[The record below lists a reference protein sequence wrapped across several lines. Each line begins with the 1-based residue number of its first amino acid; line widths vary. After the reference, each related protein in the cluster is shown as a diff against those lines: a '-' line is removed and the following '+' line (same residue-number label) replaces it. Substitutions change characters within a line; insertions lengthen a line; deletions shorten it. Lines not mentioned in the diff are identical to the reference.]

1 MELRRY
7 LLSRIQQ
14 VVITFFIIMTL
25 LFILFRVA
33 PGDPTASL
41 IDPEMTAEDVR
52 RLYQQFG
59 LDKSLFMQY
68 LLYLKNFFMGN
79 FGLSYHYG
87 EPVLKII
94 MNRLPNTIL
103 LFTTASVLYALAGI
117 SWGKIIAWKKG
128 AFTDVSVTFVGLFT
142 YTLFLPWFALLMIWL
157 FSYKLGLFP
166 LNGMMSPEVWYDPS
180 SGIFTKGWDII
191 WHLILPLFVIF
202 TTHFGGF
209 LLIMRSSMLETLRE
223 DYILTARAK
232 GLTDKV
238 IRNKH
243 AAPNAALPVVT
254 SLGLS
259 LAFSINGG
267 AITETV
273 FSWPG
278 LGRELV
284 FAVSNNDYPLAQ
296 ICFMLIAA
304 IVLLANLVVDILY
317 AYLDPRI
324 RF

>member
-7 LLSRIQQ
+7 LFSRAQQ

-33 PGDPTASL
+33 PGDPTASM
-41 IDPEMTAEDVR
+41 IDAEMTAEDVH

-59 LDKSLFMQY
+59 LDKSLLTQY

-87 EPVLKII
+87 EPVLNII
-94 MNRLPNTIL
+94 LDRLPNTIL
-103 LFTTASVLYALAGI
+103 LFTTASILYALAGI

-128 AFTDVSVTFVGLFT
+128 SFTDVGVTFVGLLT

-166 LNGMMSPEVWYDPS
+166 LNGMISPEIWYDPDA
-180 SGIFTKGWDII
+180 GVIAKVGDVI

-202 TTHFGGF
+202 ATHFGGF

-232 GLTDKV
+232 GLVDKV